1 MRVYNG
7 IVQPLIG
14 SERINT
20 KIDKIF
26 ENSKFLEIE
35 SKFRESDK
43 KRKYEGWICKSEI
56 FHGKRIGSC
65 IVIRKNVIQRCR
77 GR

>member
-1 MRVYNG
+1 MYMRVYNG

-26 ENSKFLEIE
+26 EK
-35 SKFRESDK
+35 
-43 KRKYEGWICKSEI
+43 
-56 FHGKRIGSC
+56 
-65 IVIRKNVIQRCR
+65 
-77 GR
+77 